1 MSKKVIIVESP
12 AKTRTLSRY
21 LGKEFKILP
30 SMGHIIDLPAK
41 ELAVDI
47 ESDFEPKYVVIPGKQ
62 KILNSIKTAVIE
74 ADEIFLASDPDRE
87 GEAISYHIAR
97 VLGVLDKSKR
107 VLFNEITRK
116 AILDGIGH
124 PGEIDINKVD
134 AQQARRILD
143 RLVGYKVSP
152 LLWKI
157 LHKGLS
163 AGRVQSVALK
173 ILTKRQEEIEAFVP
187 NEYWTLDLIL
197 SSEKQEFPAK
207 IIEFQGEKLE
217 ISDGDMAQ
225 KHKDSVEK
233 SAPFT
238 VDSVEQKKLH
248 KNPFPPFI
256 TSTLQLEASR
266 KLGYSAKKTMMLAQ
280 QLYEGIEL
288 GEEGSTG
295 LITYMRTDSVRI
307 ADVAKKTAK
316 KYIKT
321 EFGDDYVGKIVFKT
335 KKSAQD
341 AHEAIR
347 PTYIEQTPKAVKAY
361 LSNDHFRLYE
371 LIWLRFIASQMSP
384 ARLERTT
391 VKLKAG
397 DYNARTSAT
406 KVVFDG
412 FLKLWQVPITEN
424 ENEEKTKL
432 PALVKGNIVELV
444 EILSEQH
451 FTKPPARYSEGTLV
465 KELESQ
471 GIGRPSTYAQIIS
484 TLIDRKYV
492 RTEKKRLFVSELG
505 KDVNKLLQMMF
516 PDIFEEKFTASM
528 EKELDEVEQG
538 EKGWKKVLDEFYK
551 PFSKRILEIE
561 KKRNELKKEF
571 VEETGRKCP
580 ECGSSLVIRW
590 GKNGKFIACTGF
602 PKCKYTEPIEEKEM
616 KQQSEVTELDEK
628 CPECGSPLVIRWGRN
643 GKFIACTGYPKCKYT
658 RAIDSKGKKPKSEV
672 TELDEK
678 CPQCGLPLVIRW
690 GKNGKFIA
698 CTGFPKCKYT
708 RPIEKKENG
717 QQSEVTELEEKCP
730 ECGSSL
736 IIRHGRYG
744 KFIACSS
751 YPKCKYTKQ
760 LKKYEREKEQDD
772 KTERE

>member
-12 AKTRTLSRY
+12 AKSKTLSRY

-62 KILNSIKTAVIE
+62 KILNTIKAAVIE

-97 VLGVLDKSKR
+97 VLGVLDKSRR
-107 VLFNEITRK
+107 VLFNEKTSE
-116 AILDGIGH
+116 AILDGIEH
-124 PGEIDINKVD
+124 PGEIDINKVN

-157 LHKGLS
+157 LRKGLS

-173 ILTKRQEEIEAFVP
+173 ILAKRQEEIEAFVP
-187 NEYWTLDLIL
+187 KEYWTLDLTL
-197 SSEKQEFPAK
+197 SSAKQEFPAK
-207 IIEFQGEKLE
+207 IIEFRGEKLD
-217 ISDGDMAQ
+217 ISDGETAQ
-225 KHKDSVEK
+225 KHTESVEK
-233 SAPFT
+233 NAPFT
-238 VDSVEQKKLH
+238 VDSVEQKKLR

-256 TSTLQLEASR
+256 TSTLQLEAFR
-266 KLGYSAKKTMMLAQ
+266 KLGFSAKKTMMLAQ

-288 GEEGSTG
+288 GDEGPTG

-307 ADVAKKTAK
+307 ADIAKRTAK

-321 EFGDDYVGKIVFKT
+321 EFGDDYVGKIVFKS

-347 PTYIEQTPKAVKAY
+347 PTYIEQTPKAIKSY
-361 LSNDHFRLYE
+361 LPNDHFRLYE

-391 VKLKAG
+391 VELKAG
-397 DYNARTSAT
+397 DYTARTSAT
-406 KVVFDG
+406 KVAFDG
-412 FLKLWQVPITEN
+412 FLKLWQVPIAEN

-432 PALVKGNIVELV
+432 PALVKGNTVELV
-444 EILSEQH
+444 EILPEQH

-516 PDIFEEKFTASM
+516 PNIFEEKFTASM
-528 EKELDEVEQG
+528 EKELDEVERG

-551 PFSKRILEIE
+551 PFSNRIVEIE
-561 KKRNELKKEF
+561 KNRNELKKEF
-571 VEETGRKCP
+571 IEETGRNCP
-580 ECGSSLVIRW
+580 EC
-590 GKNGKFIACTGF
+590 
-602 PKCKYTEPIEEKEM
+602 
-616 KQQSEVTELDEK
+616 
-628 CPECGSPLVIRWGRN
+628 
-643 GKFIACTGYPKCKYT
+643 
-658 RAIDSKGKKPKSEV
+658 DS
-672 TELDEK
+672 
-678 CPQCGLPLVIRW
+678 PLVIRW
-690 GKNGKFIA
+690 GKNGKLIA
-698 CTGFPKCKYT
+698 CTGFPKCK
-708 RPIEKKENG
+708 
-717 QQSEVTELEEKCP
+717 
-730 ECGSSL
+730 
-736 IIRHGRYG
+736 
-744 KFIACSS
+744 
-751 YPKCKYTKQ
+751 
-760 LKKYEREKEQDD
+760 
-772 KTERE
+772 